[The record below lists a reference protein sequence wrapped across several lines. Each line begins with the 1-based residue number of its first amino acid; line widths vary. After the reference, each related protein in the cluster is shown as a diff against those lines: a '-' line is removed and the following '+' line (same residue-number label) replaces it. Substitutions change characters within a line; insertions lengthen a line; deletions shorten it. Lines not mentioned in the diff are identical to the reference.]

1 VKTRPQ
7 KKTLEFF
14 RETTLR
20 AKDELE
26 LKFGTLGAEQRGTKI
41 KGDLRACLLGEI
53 LDSRPNRCVLRVKNG
68 ETSEYLYRIRH
79 VTSSTVRF
87 FNWWLTF
94 NHLLKAHYIYGV

>member
-41 KGDLRACLLGEI
+41 KGGQRE
-53 LDSRPNRCVLRVKNG
+53 RERER
-68 ETSEYLYRIRH
+68 ER
-79 VTSSTVRF
+79 
-87 FNWWLTF
+87 LTGMSF
-94 NHLLKAHYIYGV
+94 R